1 MSYSNGRV
9 KDYDTVH
16 HLVSRIAHR
25 VYFLKEDERMDF
37 LEMVR
42 RTAEFC
48 GIRLIGWCVLGNHF
62 HLLVYLP
69 QPQVLDESE
78 VLRRFGILKGER
90 AALNMQKAFD
100 GWRKDCELGE
110 RFVQQWINKQK
121 KRMYSISNFMKIV
134 KQWFTVEYN
143 KRNAHKGTLWESAYF
158 DRIVK
163 RDMADMAQCLG
174 YIHLNPIRAAEST
187 EYDEYTWS
195 SYTAFQR
202 GDPIGRAGMRFIYGN
217 EKTDDEIANIHEGVL
232 DSLLEKEKLRRAQE
246 IARRRAAGYTLPPDP
261 LTTEALIQQELMRL
275 KDIHKE
281 LLEIRETEK
290 NESRRFERRLLR
302 EREIVAI
309 LEENPTIDVP
319 LIAERLSLGIPMA
332 YRILGEMKKKEVITR
347 KKSDGRWIINSRI

>member
-1 MSYSNGRV
+1 MSNSNGRV

-42 RTAEFC
+42 RAAEFC

-100 GWRKDCELGE
+100 DWRKDCELGE
-110 RFVQQWINKQK
+110 RFVQQWFNKQK
-121 KRMYSISNFMKIV
+121 NRMYSISNFMKIV

-143 KRNAHKGTLWESAYF
+143 RRNAHKGTLWESTYF
-158 DRIVK
+158 DRIV
-163 RDMADMAQCLG
+163 RRGIADMAQCLG

-195 SYTAFQR
+195 SYTAFKK
-202 GDPIGRAGMRFIYGN
+202 GDPIGRSGMHFIYGN
-217 EKTDDEIANIHEGVL
+217 EKTDDEIASIHESVL
-232 DSLLEKEKLRRAQE
+232 DSLLEKEKLRRAEE
-246 IARRRAAGYTLPPDP
+246 IARRRAAGYTLPPDN
-261 LTTEALIQQELMRL
+261 LTTEALIQQESARL
-275 KDIHKE
+275 KEVQKE
-281 LLEIRETEK
+281 LLEIREAEK
-290 NESRRFERRLLR
+290 NEGHRFERRKLR
-302 EREIVAI
+302 EREIIAI
-309 LEENPTIDVP
+309 IEGNPTIDVP
-319 LIAERLSLGIPMA
+319 LLAERLSIGAPMA
-332 YRILGEMKKKEVITR
+332 YRILGCMKKKGIIER
-347 KKSDGRWIINSRI
+347 RRSDGRWIINSII